1 MKAGWK
7 TVKLG
12 EACKIVNGATPSTS
26 VEANWG
32 GPHCWITPAEMGGLS
47 DPYVS
52 KTRRTLTDAGLAD
65 CSASLLPT
73 GSVILS
79 SRAPIGHVIINTV
92 PMATNQGCKSMI
104 PRSHLD
110 AKFLF
115 YFIKANVPLL
125 ESLGTGATFKELS
138 GGKLASVEIPLPPLT
153 EQQRIVALLDEAFAG
168 IDEAMGTLTKEISQI
183 DSVLQS
189 KFNEVFAQPPI
200 EFEATREET
209 TAEKF
214 SAKGRKATSRNI
226 AGSLSL
232 SVGKP
237 SSAARPGWRWV
248 ELSTLAQLE
257 SGHTPSRAKSD
268 YWNGKIPWIS
278 IRDAKKFHGKII
290 METDEYITELGVEN
304 SSARIL
310 PANTVCLSRTASVGY
325 CTITG
330 RPMATS
336 QDFVNWVIKGELHP
350 EFLKFIF
357 LSEGDQLLRF
367 ASGSVHQTIY
377 YPETKAFAVC
387 APELKEQA
395 GIASHLEQLTLLKN
409 QLKEKLANKLTLITD
424 LKAAVLAQAFAGELT
439 A

>member
-104 PRSHLD
+104 PRSDLD

-138 GGKLASVEIPLPPLT
+138 GGKLASVEIPLPPLA
-153 EQQRIVALLDEAFAG
+153 EQKRIVALLDEAFAG
-168 IDEAMGTLTKEISQI
+168 IDEAKAKAELSIKRNADLFKSLLQSSFANQDPEWVEMTLENCCEQIFAGGDVPKDRLSDDRTKEFNVPIYANGEKDEGLYGFTDIARVTKPSITVSARGTLGFTAIRTEPFFPIVRLIVLVPDDEKITLSFLYHAISGMDFGNTGTSIPQLTVPNFKESKLRLPDLQTQNAVTGKI
-183 DSVLQS
+183 DSI
-189 KFNEVFAQPPI
+189 KE
-200 EFEATREET
+200 
-209 TAEKF
+209 
-214 SAKGRKATSRNI
+214 
-226 AGSLSL
+226 
-232 SVGKP
+232 
-237 SSAARPGWRWV
+237 
-248 ELSTLAQLE
+248 
-257 SGHTPSRAKSD
+257 
-268 YWNGKIPWIS
+268 
-278 IRDAKKFHGKII
+278 
-290 METDEYITELGVEN
+290 
-304 SSARIL
+304 
-310 PANTVCLSRTASVGY
+310 
-325 CTITG
+325 
-330 RPMATS
+330 
-336 QDFVNWVIKGELHP
+336 KGESLRRLH
-350 EFLKFIF
+350 EQKLSMLK
-357 LSEGDQLLRF
+357 
-367 ASGSVHQTIY
+367 
-377 YPETKAFAVC
+377 
-387 APELKEQA
+387 ELKN
-395 GIASHLEQLTLLKN
+395 SL
-409 QLKEKLANKLTLITD
+409 
-424 LKAAVLAQAFAGELT
+424 LAQAFAGEL
-439 A
+439 AA